1 MDGRSE
7 SKTEFVHIYAQHS
20 TTSFVRSAP
29 GSSSD
34 CHRRQHYI
42 PHRKSD
48 MVGGEVVLRAERR
61 VSFTFR
67 QVGGGV
73 AVPGGGGSTCTPPV
87 LALLVA
93 LSLE

>member
-1 MDGRSE
+1 
-7 SKTEFVHIYAQHS
+7 
-20 TTSFVRSAP
+20 
-29 GSSSD
+29 
-34 CHRRQHYI
+34 
-42 PHRKSD
+42 

-67 QVGGGV
+67 QVGV
-73 AVPGGGGSTCTPPV
+73 SVPGGGGSTCTPPV